1 MSHEPIQR
9 APQADRSFLEAI
21 ARLSGGRALVIGDV
35 MLDECVRGAAERM
48 SPDAPVPVM
57 CVDLSDNGTE
67 RSAGGAGNVA
77 VCLRGLDV
85 AVDVVAIIGDD
96 SAGEQLCDEL
106 AAVGVGIDALVHDH
120 TRPTTVKRS
129 LVGLAQ
135 HRHPQ
140 KMFRLDIESK
150 APVSSEIDLQLREA
164 FDAKFAQADVVC
176 IEDYNKGVCSDAFC
190 QYIIARCNEASIPV
204 LVDPAS
210 LDSFE
215 RYRGATAITP
225 NRTEAERAMHAT
237 GSLGRDLEHASA
249 LAHAMFEAFGVGK
262 IVLTLDRDGAIIVDE
277 HTTTHLPTEARE
289 VYDVTGAGDMVLAG
303 LAAGIANGFDWLTSV
318 RLANLAAG
326 LVVEQLGA
334 GPIELTRL
342 RTETLRLC
350 GGGKVRALEHLLLDL
365 EIHRANGKRIVLTNG
380 CFDVLHA
387 GHVAYLKEARQRGD
401 VLVVGVNADVQVK
414 ALKGDGR
421 PIFSELERLEILEE
435 FASVDYLVLF
445 TEPTAHAL
453 IEAVLPDLY
462 VKGGDYAPETI
473 AEFDHL
479 QTLGIEVDVLA
490 ERPGLGSS
498 AIIDRI
504 RAIDHR

>member
-1 MSHEPIQR
+1 MSNDPIQR

-21 ARLSGGRALVIGDV
+21 ARLTGGRALVIGDV
-35 MLDECVRGAAERM
+35 MLDECVRGAAERL

-57 CVDLSDNGTE
+57 CVDLSDDGIQ
-67 RSAGGAGNVA
+67 RAAGGAGNVA

-85 AVDVVAIIGDD
+85 SVDIVAIIGAD
-96 SAGEQLCDEL
+96 ATGEQLSHEL
-106 AAVGVGIDALVHDH
+106 EAAGVGIDALVYDH

-150 APVSSEIDLQLREA
+150 APVSDEIEARLREA
-164 FDAKFAQADVVC
+164 FDAKLADADVVC
-176 IEDYNKGVCSDAFC
+176 IEDYDKGVCSDALC
-190 QYIIARCNEASIPV
+190 QYIITRCKEASIPV

-210 LDSFE
+210 LDSYE
-215 RYRGATAITP
+215 RYRGATAMTP

-237 GSLGRDLEHASA
+237 GRLGRDLEHARS
-249 LAHAMFEAFGVGK
+249 LAHAMHEEYGVAHV
-262 IVLTLDRDGAIIVDE
+262 VLTLDRDGAIIVDE
-277 HTTTHLPTEARE
+277 HSATHLPTEARE

-303 LAAGIANGFDWLTSV
+303 LAAGIAHGFSWLTSV

-334 GPIELTRL
+334 GPIDLARL
-342 RTETLRLC
+342 RTEALRLC
-350 GGGKVRALEHLLLDL
+350 GGGKVRALDHLLLDL

-421 PIFSELERLEILEE
+421 PIFSEVERLEILEE

-479 QTLGIEVDVLA
+479 QTLGIEVAVLA